1 MKALFLAVALCA
13 GATATSS
20 AEALTPMNPGFEQT
34 LRCNGGS
41 VRIAVATQRNSLAPE
56 ATVVTTTLKLGD
68 TTAVTRALRTMDA
81 HGNIYAFGYAMPSFV
96 KRFHKTLL
104 LPSSPPRPGSATS
117 YFNVSG
123 FTVRKQFIGTRT
135 AGTNGST
142 GYVFADDLRG
152 HKLNTVTYVPSIGIA
167 TATFIGLKTD
177 RSDLVCRSPG
187 F

>member
-1 MKALFLAVALCA
+1 MKALLIAAALCS
-13 GATATSS
+13 GATAPAS
-20 AEALTPMNPGFEQT
+20 AEALTPMRPGFVQT
-34 LRCNGGS
+34 LHCNGGS
-41 VRIAVATQRNSLAPE
+41 VRIAVATQRSPLAPE

-81 HGNIYAFGYAMPSFV
+81 RGNIYALGYAMPSFV

-104 LPSSPPRPGSATS
+104 LPASPPRPGSVTS
-117 YFNVSG
+117 YFNLSG
-123 FTVRKQFIGTRT
+123 LSVRKRFIGTKA
-135 AGTNGST
+135 AGTSAT

-152 HKLNTVTYVPSIGIA
+152 HNLNTVTYVPSIGIA
-167 TATFIGLKTD
+167 TATFTGLKAD